1 MTTRYEGTAAEIAAA
16 IIARSIENAAQ
27 RIAAEELAEREFQP
41 QAAGA
46 SGKFCNRTPPTW
58 SGTPKPV
65 APTVAEVLAV
75 PAVKP
80 PRKNAK
86 RGPRV
91 RKFRIA
97 ANVCQHQ
104 KGFYRAGS
112 NGTADAK
119 VQRFQCKDC
128 GKRSSNPVA
137 KGWRI
142 AE

>member
-1 MTTRYEGTAAEIAAA
+1 MTTSYEGTAAEIAAA

-27 RIAAEELAEREFQP
+27 RIAAEELADREFQP
-41 QAAGA
+41 QPPT

-75 PAVKP
+75 PAEKP
-80 PRKNAK
+80 PRRNDAK
-86 RGPRV
+86 SGGRQRSFAIPAAECKHQNG
-91 RKFRIA
+91 FR
-97 ANVCQHQ
+97 
-104 KGFYRAGS
+104 RAG
-112 NGTADAK
+112 NGRACRP
-119 VQRFQCKDC
+119 RFQCRLC
-128 GKRSSNPVA
+128 GKRIADPVA